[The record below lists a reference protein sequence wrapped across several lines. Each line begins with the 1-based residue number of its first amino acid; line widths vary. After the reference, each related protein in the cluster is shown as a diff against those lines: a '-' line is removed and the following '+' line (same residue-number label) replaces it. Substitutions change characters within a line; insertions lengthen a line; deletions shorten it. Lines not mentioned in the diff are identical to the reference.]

1 MTAGGATSTGFRRRL
16 LLVEDDVMMASLLAR
31 VLEEEGFEA
40 RVASDVKAAR
50 VLVEDFDPDCA
61 LIDLSLGP
69 GPSGADLAT
78 VLHRQ
83 RPDIALILLTR
94 YPDLRSAGLGDY
106 EVPPNCGFLRKDR
119 VSDPGF
125 LVAAVEQVLRDHAT
139 DVRDDTDPERPLGAL
154 TQQQMD
160 ILRLMA
166 MGYTNDV
173 IAEIKG
179 ASRSSVERWVA
190 GILQTMDID
199 GRGRLNPRVEAVR
212 RYIVVAG
219 VPDRV

>member
-1 MTAGGATSTGFRRRL
+1 
-16 LLVEDDVMMASLLAR
+16 MASLLAR
-31 VLEEEGFEA
+31 VLEEEGFEPSIA
-40 RVASDVKAAR
+40 GDVKSAR
-50 VLVEDFDPDCA
+50 RLVDDVDPDCV

-78 VLHRQ
+78 VLHHQ

-106 EVPPNCGFLRKDR
+106 EVPPNCGFLRKDK
-119 VSDPGF
+119 VSDPKF
-125 LVAAVEQVLRDHAT
+125 LVLAIEQVLRDKAL
-139 DVRDDTDPERPLGAL
+139 DVRDDIDPTRPLGNL
-154 TQQQMD
+154 TEQQQD

-166 MGYTNDV
+166 LGYTNEA
-173 IAEIKG
+173 IAQMKG

-190 GILQTMDID
+190 GILQAMDID

-212 RYIVVAG
+212 RYVAVVG
-219 VPDRV
+219 VPERQ

>member
-1 MTAGGATSTGFRRRL
+1 
-16 LLVEDDVMMASLLAR
+16 MASLLAR
-31 VLEEEGFEA
+31 VLTGEGFEA
-40 RVASDVKAAR
+40 RIATDVKEAR
-50 VLVEDFDPDCA
+50 KLVDEFDPDCV

-69 GPSGADLAT
+69 GPTGADLAT
-78 VLHRQ
+78 VLHHQ

-119 VSDPGF
+119 VSDPQF
-125 LVAAVEQVLRDHAT
+125 LVAAIERVLRDHAT

-154 TQQQMD
+154 TEQQMD
-160 ILRLMA
+160 ILRFMA

-190 GILQTMDID
+190 GILQSMDID

-212 RYIVVAG
+212 RYIAVVG
-219 VPDRV
+219 VPERE